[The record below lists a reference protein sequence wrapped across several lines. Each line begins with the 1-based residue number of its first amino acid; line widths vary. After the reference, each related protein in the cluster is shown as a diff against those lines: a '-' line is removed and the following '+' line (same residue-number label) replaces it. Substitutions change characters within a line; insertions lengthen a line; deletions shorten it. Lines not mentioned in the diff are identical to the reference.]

1 MSLFSHPHRRLIL
14 MRHGQSAYNAANR
27 FTGLHD
33 PPLTDAGVE
42 EAEAAAEVLRQAN
55 VKVDDI
61 FTSSLRRAI
70 RSADVVRDKLHVRGV
85 EPINDPA
92 LNERDYGELSGLDK
106 DQARERWGEA
116 QVARWRRS
124 YAERPPGGE
133 SLRDTVARV
142 LPFHLRSI
150 LPRLMQT
157 RTVLVVAHGNSLRA
171 LMMALDGLS
180 PQAVEDLEAP
190 TGDLF
195 VYELAPDTLVARKLE
210 HPKTGDWIEHAVA
223 PPDHESSG
231 DFYRRALQ
239 EEEDAEEGRPA
250 I

>member
-33 PPLTDAGVE
+33 PPLTDAGVA
-42 EAEAAAEVLRQAN
+42 EAEAAAEVLRQSN

-61 FTSSLRRAI
+61 FSSSLQRAI
-70 RSADVVRDKLHVRGV
+70 RSADVVRDKLHLHGV
-85 EPINDPA
+85 QAFSDPA
-92 LNERDYGELSGLDK
+92 LNERDYGQLSGLDK

-116 QVARWRRS
+116 KVARWRRA
-124 YAERPPGGE
+124 YAEQPPGGE
-133 SLRDTVARV
+133 SLRDTTARV
-142 LPFHLRSI
+142 LPFYLRSI
-150 LPRLMQT
+150 LPRLMQS

-171 LMMALDGLS
+171 LMMVLDGLS
-180 PQAVEDLEAP
+180 PQAVENLEAP

-195 VYELAPDTLVARKLE
+195 VYELAPDTLVARKMI
-210 HPKTGDWIEHAVA
+210 HPKAGDWIARVVA
-223 PPDHESSG
+223 PPANESRG

-239 EEEDAEEGRPA
+239 EEEDAEEGRPVL
-250 I
+250 